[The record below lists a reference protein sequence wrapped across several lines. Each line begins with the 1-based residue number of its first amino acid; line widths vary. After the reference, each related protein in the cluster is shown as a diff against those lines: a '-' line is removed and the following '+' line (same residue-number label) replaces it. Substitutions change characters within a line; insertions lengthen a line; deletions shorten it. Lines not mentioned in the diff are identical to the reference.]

1 VLVRSYGVC
10 DVDLRVY
17 EGSLKAKVAS
27 WPLEIERLHFTR
39 RPAPIQALSRFRGTI
54 ADKYMCSIVR
64 IKARIEGD
72 ALLLHGERRG
82 DAPAVD
88 FRFDLKSKQW
98 SATAREGTKVLRD
111 D

>member
-1 VLVRSYGVC
+1 
-10 DVDLRVY
+10 
-17 EGSLKAKVAS
+17 
-27 WPLEIERLHFTR
+27 
-39 RPAPIQALSRFRGTI
+39 
-54 ADKYMCSIVR
+54 MCSIVR